1 MGTYASPPPSNITN
15 LSTAMGMLLFRFTN
29 VSAPPYAVVMTTR
42 PHAIASCATRPQPSP
57 RVGSTTAV
65 AYC

>member
-1 MGTYASPPPSNITN
+1 
-15 LSTAMGMLLFRFTN
+15 MGMLLFRFTN

-65 AYC
+65 AYG